1 MVRVLLDEDIDVR
14 LRLKFSA
21 GFEVETVSYRGW
33 KGKKNGELLRLAAE
47 EFDALV
53 TLDRNLPSQQ
63 DFTRYPLGVVILRPR
78 SQALEHLADLIADVE
93 QALARLAPGQFVE
106 VGGPT

>member
-1 MVRVLLDEDIDVR
+1 MVRVLLDEDVDVR
-14 LRLKFSA
+14 LRLEFSS

-63 DFTRYPLGVVILRPR
+63 DLTRYALGVVILRPR
-78 SQALEHLADLIADVE
+78 SQALEHLADLLPDLE
-93 QALARLAPGQFVE
+93 RALARLAPGQFVE
-106 VGGPT
+106 VGGQT